1 MGNREGKAEP
11 KGWVGLDPGAFI
23 AGPGWQLT
31 HRCSHLLL
39 LLADFVGTTMPEA
52 GLRLGLY
59 GAPHTTNG
67 FMLIVTPAPSGPVT
81 MASDCHVDS
90 LSGNDEL
97 RTTYWFAAALE
108 ADT

>member
-1 MGNREGKAEP
+1 MVIGRARLNP
-11 KGWVGLDPGAFI
+11 KGGSVSTRGAFI